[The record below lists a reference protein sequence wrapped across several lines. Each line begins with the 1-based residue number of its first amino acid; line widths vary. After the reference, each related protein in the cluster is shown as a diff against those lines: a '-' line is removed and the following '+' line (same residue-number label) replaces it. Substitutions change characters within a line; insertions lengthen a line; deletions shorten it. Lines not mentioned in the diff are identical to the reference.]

1 MNVADERGFILLGYL
16 AFFDAPKSTAGDAVK
31 KLKDLHVGIRVL
43 TGDQKSVAVSICR
56 RLDINAEEVLTGSE
70 LDRLTEDLA
79 ERFLEKIVV
88 SGEETLEIYWKET

>member
-1 MNVADERGFILLGYL
+1 MRYTEVE
-16 AFFDAPKSTAGDAVK
+16 TAGDYKACRRFLQETERREKELETLLWEREKNQEYVEKQLTK
-31 KLKDLHVGIRVL
+31 KLDR
-43 TGDQKSVAVSICR
+43 
-56 RLDINAEEVLTGSE
+56 AELMAYYG